1 MRSGAAPPEAMA
13 FFARHSADL
22 LCIATLEGTFRW
34 VSAAWAERGF
44 DEQALLAGPFVQH
57 VHPDDVD
64 ATIAEVGRLASG
76 ETRTQFVNR
85 YRLANGDY
93 VSLEWSGSVAPDG
106 DIYCIARDITGRLER
121 YRQQEGQLAQLALAE
136 ELSGVGSWRTDL
148 RDHTHAWSPQ
158 MYRIHGR
165 AMSQGAP
172 TADDALGYYVP
183 EERERIIE
191 QFQRGMATGQSF
203 AFECR
208 IRRDNGAIRQVS
220 GKAQPVFEDGGL
232 VALTGV
238 LRDVTD
244 ERALASRLRQAEKL
258 ASMGTMAAGMA
269 HEINNPLSYVVLSSE
284 MLQQDVREAVLDG
297 TPLDPQPLV
306 QLLDDVVDGVD
317 RIRRIVAGL
326 RTYSKA
332 REPLLADIDLGDVV
346 QAASRLCTNTLAHQG
361 KVALEQQPALFVH
374 ADEGQL
380 VQVLVNLL
388 LNAGHAVAD
397 EPSRQGRISMRTTRV
412 DDTWVE
418 IVVADNGIGMDA
430 ATCQRAMEPFFT
442 TRAAGRGTGL
452 GLYLSKGI
460 LEACGGSMEV
470 HSVLGEGTTVT
481 LRLRAASGGVEETS
495 LPPLGE
501 AYTGPIGRVLVV
513 DDQERVAAA
522 IARSLRPHEVVVQTD
537 PHRALSLLSDGAFDL
552 VLCDL
557 MMPVMRGQDLYE
569 RAPDAVKPRFC
580 FLTGGTFT
588 ADAQAFADRM
598 GERVL
603 AKPPGS
609 AVLLRLV
616 ARQLRAQRTG

>member
-1 MRSGAAPPEAMA
+1 MA

-22 LCIATLEGTFRW
+22 MCIATVEGTFRW
-34 VSAAWAERGF
+34 VSDAWAERGF
-44 DEQALLAGPFVQH
+44 DLEALLAVPFVDH
-57 VHPDDVD
+57 VHPEDVD
-64 ATIAEVGRLASG
+64 ATLTEVGRLASG

-93 VSLEWSGSVAPDG
+93 VALEWSGSVAPDG

-121 YRQQEGQLAQLALAE
+121 YRQQEGQLDQLALAE
-136 ELSGVGSWRTDL
+136 ELSGVGTWRADL

-165 AMSQGAP
+165 AMSLGAP
-172 TADDALGYYVP
+172 TGDEALNYYVAGD
-183 EERERIIE
+183 RAAIVE
-191 QFQRGMATGQSF
+191 QFQRGMATGKPF
-203 AFECR
+203 AFDCR
-208 IRRDNGAIRQVS
+208 IRRENGSIRQVS
-220 GKAQPVFEDGGL
+220 GKAQPVFEKGQL

-238 LRDVTD
+238 LRDITD
-244 ERALASRLRQAEKL
+244 EQALASRLRQAEKL

-269 HEINNPLSYVVLSSE
+269 HEINNPLSYVVLASE

-297 TPLDPQPLV
+297 TPLEPQPLV

-346 QAASRLCTNTLAHQG
+346 HAAYRLCANTLAHQG
-361 KVALEQQPALFVH
+361 EVALEQEAGLFVH

-397 EPSRQGRISMRTTRV
+397 EPSRRGRITMRCTQL
-412 DDTWVE
+412 DDDWVE
-418 IVVADNGIGMDA
+418 VAVADNGIGMDA
-430 ATCQRAMEPFFT
+430 ATCQQALEPFFT

-470 HSVLGEGTTVT
+470 HSVEGEGTTVT
-481 LRLRAASGGVEETS
+481 LRLRAASAAAEETS
-495 LPPLGE
+495 LPPQGE
-501 AYTGPIGRVLVV
+501 AYSGPIGRVLVI

-557 MMPVMRGQDLYE
+557 MMPVMRGEDLYE
-569 RAPDAVKPRFC
+569 QAPDAVKPRFC

-588 ADAQAFADRM
+588 ADAQGFADRM
-598 GERVL
+598 GDRVL

-609 AVLLRLV
+609 ALLLRLV
-616 ARQLRAQRTG
+616 ARQLRAQRTP